1 MIFPNIENL
10 RTEFDSDLKNSTESS
25 SIEALRIKYL
35 GRKGVIASLMEAM
48 KDLPNEEKPLFGK
61 SVNDL
66 KKYFTIKYDA
76 ALMDT
81 NSGEQSS
88 SLPDFDHT
96 LPGVEIPLG
105 RKHPLTRVWEDMLNI
120 FNRMG
125 FEVVRGP
132 EVETEYYNFS
142 ALNFP
147 DNHPARDMQD
157 TLYLTDDTM
166 LRTHT
171 SPVQIRTMLSSTPPV
186 RVIIPGRVYRNEAI
200 SARSYCVFNQIEGL
214 YIDKGISLADLKG
227 TLISFAKQLL
237 GSNVK
242 TRFRASYFPF
252 TEPSAE
258 MDVSCIICD
267 GKGCRV
273 CKHTGWLELLG
284 AGMVDP
290 NVLRNVDYDPE
301 VYSGFAW
308 GLGIERTTMMRYGI
322 NDIRFFYDCDL
333 RFLEQ
338 F

>member
-1 MIFPNIENL
+1 MTLPNIENL

-35 GRKGVIASLMEAM
+35 GRKGVIASLMESM
-48 KDLPNEEKPLFGK
+48 KDLPNEEKPAFGK

-66 KKYFTIKYDA
+66 KKYFTANYDA
-76 ALMDT
+76 AIMDA
-81 NSGEQSS
+81 NSEKQTI

-157 TLYLTDDTM
+157 TLYITDNTM

-171 SPVQIRTMLSSTPPV
+171 SPVQIRTMLSMTPPV

-242 TRFRASYFPF
+242 SRFRASYFPF

-322 NDIRFFYDCDL
+322 NDIRFFYDGDL

>member
-1 MIFPNIENL
+1 MTLPNIENL
-10 RTEFDSDLKNSTESS
+10 RTEFNSDLKNSTDSS

-35 GRKGVIASLMEAM
+35 GRKGVIASLMESM
-48 KDLPNEEKPLFGK
+48 KDLPNEEKPAFGK

-66 KKYFTIKYDA
+66 KKYFTANYDA
-76 ALMDT
+76 AIMDA
-81 NSGEQSS
+81 NSEKQTI

-105 RKHPLTRVWEDMLNI
+105 KKHPLTRVWEDMLNI

-157 TLYLTDDTM
+157 TLYITDDTM

-242 TRFRASYFPF
+242 SRFRASYFPF

-322 NDIRFFYDCDL
+322 NDIRFFYDGDL

>member
-1 MIFPNIENL
+1 MTLPDIENL
-10 RTEFDSDLKNSTESS
+10 RKEFDSDLKNSTDSS

-35 GRKGVIASLMEAM
+35 GRKGVIASLMESM
-48 KDLPNEEKPLFGK
+48 KDLPDEEKPAFGK

-66 KKYFTIKYDA
+66 KNYFTANYDA
-76 ALMDT
+76 ALKDA
-81 NSGEQSS
+81 NSKNQSS

-105 RKHPLTRVWEDMLNI
+105 RKHPLSRVWEEMLDI
-120 FNRMG
+120 FTRMG
-125 FEVVRGP
+125 FEVARGP

-157 TLYLTDDTM
+157 TLYITENTM

-171 SPVQIRTMLSSTPPV
+171 SPVQIRTMLSTTPPV

-237 GSNVK
+237 GTDVK

-258 MDVSCIICD
+258 MDVSCIICG

-273 CKHTGWLELLG
+273 CKYTGWLELLG

-290 NVLRNVDYDPE
+290 NVLRNVNYDPE

-322 NDIRFFYDCDL
+322 NDIRYLYDCDL

>member
-1 MIFPNIENL
+1 MTLPDIENL
-10 RTEFDSDLKNSTESS
+10 RKEFDSELKHSIDSS
-25 SIEALRIKYL
+25 SLEDLRIKYL
-35 GRKGVIASLMEAM
+35 GRKGIIAELMESM
-48 KDLPNEEKPLFGK
+48 KDLPIEEKPAFGK
-61 SVNDL
+61 SVNEL
-66 KKYFTIKYDA
+66 KKYFNTNYDA
-76 ALMDT
+76 AIKEAG
-81 NSGEQSS
+81 SEKKSS
-88 SLPDFDHT
+88 SVAGFDNT

-105 RKHPLTRVWEDMLNI
+105 RKHPLSRVWEEMLDI
-120 FNRMG
+120 FTRMG

-147 DNHPARDMQD
+147 ENHPARDMQD
-157 TLYLTDDTM
+157 TLYITDNTM

-171 SPVQIRTMLSSTPPV
+171 SPVQIRTMLSSKPPV
-186 RVIIPGRVYRNEAI
+186 RVIVPGRVYRNEAI

-227 TLISFAKQLL
+227 TLTAFAKQLL
-237 GSNVK
+237 GSKVK

-290 NVLRNVDYDPE
+290 NVLRNVGYDPE

-322 NDIRFFYDCDL
+322 NDIRFFYDGDL

>member
-1 MIFPNIENL
+1 MTLLNIENL
-10 RTEFDSDLKNSTESS
+10 RTEFDNDLKNSTESS

-35 GRKGVIASLMEAM
+35 GRKGVIASLMGSM
-48 KDLPNEEKPLFGK
+48 KDLPNEEKPAFGK

-66 KKYFTIKYDA
+66 KKYFTVKYDA
-76 ALMDT
+76 ALMDA
-81 NSGEQSS
+81 NSENQTSS
-88 SLPDFDHT
+88 RPEFDHT

-105 RKHPLTRVWEDMLNI
+105 RKHPLTRVWEEMLDI
-120 FNRMG
+120 FTRMG
-125 FEVVRGP
+125 FEVARGP

-157 TLYLTDDTM
+157 TLYITDNTM

-171 SPVQIRTMLSSTPPV
+171 SPVQIRTMLSTTPPV

-322 NDIRFFYDCDL
+322 NDIRFLYDGDL
-333 RFLEQ
+333 RFIEQ

>member
-1 MIFPNIENL
+1 MILPNIENL
-10 RTEFDSDLKNSTESS
+10 RTEFDSDLKNSTESA

-76 ALMDT
+76 ALMET
-81 NSGEQSS
+81 NSEEQSS
-88 SLPDFDHT
+88 SLPDFDYT

-157 TLYLTDDTM
+157 TLYITDDTM

-227 TLISFAKQLL
+227 TLISFAKQLF

-267 GKGCRV
+267 GEGCRV

-322 NDIRFFYDCDL
+322 NDIRFFYDSDL

>member
-1 MIFPNIENL
+1 MTLPNIVNL
-10 RTEFDSDLKNSTESS
+10 RKEFDSDLKNSNNSS
-25 SIEALRIKYL
+25 SVEALRIKYL
-35 GRKGVIASLMEAM
+35 GRNGVISSLMESM
-48 KDLPNEEKPLFGK
+48 KDLPNEEKPAFGK
-61 SVNDL
+61 TVNDL
-66 KKYFTIKYDA
+66 KNYFTVNYDA
-76 ALMDT
+76 ALKKA
-81 NSGEQSS
+81 NSKNKSS
-88 SLPDFDHT
+88 PTPDFDHT
-96 LPGVEIPLG
+96 LPGVELPLG
-105 RKHPLTRVWEDMLNI
+105 RKHPLTIVWEEMLDI
-120 FNRMG
+120 FTRMG
-125 FEVVRGP
+125 FEVARGP

-157 TLYLTDDTM
+157 TLYITDNTM

-171 SPVQIRTMLSSTPPV
+171 SPVQIRTMLSTKPPV
-186 RVIIPGRVYRNEAI
+186 RVIVPGRVYRNEAI

-214 YIDKGISLADLKG
+214 YIDKGVSLADLKG

-237 GSNVK
+237 GSSVK

-273 CKHTGWLELLG
+273 CKYTGWVELLG
-284 AGMVDP
+284 SGMVDP
-290 NVLRNVDYDPE
+290 NVLRNVGYDPE

-308 GLGIERTTMMRYGI
+308 GLGIERTTMMKYGI
-322 NDIRFFYDCDL
+322 KDIRFFYDGDL
-333 RFLEQ
+333 RILEQ

>member
-1 MIFPNIENL
+1 MTLPNIENL

-48 KDLPNEEKPLFGK
+48 KDLPNEEKPIFGK

-66 KKYFTIKYDA
+66 KKYFTANYDA
-76 ALMDT
+76 AIMDA
-81 NSGEQSS
+81 NSEDQTI

-157 TLYLTDDTM
+157 TLYITDNTM

-171 SPVQIRTMLSSTPPV
+171 SPVQIRTMLSMTPPV

-242 TRFRASYFPF
+242 SRFRASYFPF

-322 NDIRFFYDCDL
+322 NDIRFFYDGDL

>member
-1 MIFPNIENL
+1 MTLPDNDNL
-10 RTEFDSDLKNSTESS
+10 RKEFDSDLENSTDSS
-25 SIEALRIKYL
+25 SIEELRIKYL
-35 GRKGVIASLMEAM
+35 GRKGIIASLMESM
-48 KDLPNEEKPLFGK
+48 KDLPDKEKPVFGK
-61 SVNDL
+61 SVNEL
-66 KKYFTIKYDA
+66 KKYFNTNYDS
-76 ALMDT
+76 ALKKA
-81 NSGEQSS
+81 NSEKQSDS
-88 SLPDFDHT
+88 SPDFDNT
-96 LPGVEIPLG
+96 LPGVEIPFG
-105 RKHPLTRVWEDMLNI
+105 RKHPLTQVWEEMLDI
-120 FNRMG
+120 FTRMG
-125 FEVVRGP
+125 FEVARGP

-147 DNHPARDMQD
+147 ENHPARDMQD
-157 TLYLTDDTM
+157 TLYITDDTM

-171 SPVQIRTMLSSTPPV
+171 SPVQIRTMLSTTPPV
-186 RVIIPGRVYRNEAI
+186 RVIVPGRVYRNEAI

-214 YIDKGISLADLKG
+214 YIDQGISLADLKG

-258 MDVSCIICD
+258 MDVSCIICG

-290 NVLRNVDYDPE
+290 NVLRNVGYDPE

-322 NDIRFFYDCDL
+322 KDIRYFYDGDL

>member
-1 MIFPNIENL
+1 MTHPEL
-10 RTEFDSDLKNSTESS
+10 DKLYTEFDSDLKNSTDKNSLEG
-25 SIEALRIKYL
+25 LRLKYL
-35 GRKGVIASLMEAM
+35 GRKGVISSLMESM
-48 KDLPNEEKPLFGK
+48 KDLSTEDKPAFGK
-61 SVNDL
+61 SVNEL
-66 KKYFTIKYDA
+66 KNYFSTNYQA
-76 ALMDT
+76 ALNNT
-81 NSGEQSS
+81 SS
-88 SLPDFDHT
+88 EEKSDSVSNYDHT
-96 LPGVEIPLG
+96 LPGVEISFG
-105 RKHPLTRVWEDMLNI
+105 RKHPLTRVWEEMLDI
-120 FNRMG
+120 FTRMG

-157 TLYLTDDTM
+157 TLYITADTM

-171 SPVQIRTMLSSTPPV
+171 SPVQIRAMLASTPPV
-186 RVIIPGRVYRNEAI
+186 RIIVPGRVYRNEAI

-214 YIDKGISLADLKG
+214 YIDKGVSLADLKG
-227 TLISFAKQLL
+227 TLIAFAKQLL
-237 GSNVK
+237 GSDVK

-258 MDVSCIICD
+258 MDVSCIICS

-273 CKHTGWLELLG
+273 CKYTGWLELLG

-322 NDIRFFYDCDL
+322 NDIRFFYDGDL

>member
-1 MIFPNIENL
+1 MTLPNIVNL
-10 RTEFDSDLKNSTESS
+10 RKEFDSDLKNSNNSS
-25 SIEALRIKYL
+25 AVEALRIKYL
-35 GRKGVIASLMEAM
+35 GRNGVISSLMESM
-48 KDLPNEEKPLFGK
+48 KDLPNEEKPAFGK
-61 SVNDL
+61 TVNDL
-66 KKYFTIKYDA
+66 KNYFTVNYDA
-76 ALMDT
+76 ALKKA
-81 NSGEQSS
+81 NSKNKSS
-88 SLPDFDHT
+88 PPPDFDHT
-96 LPGVEIPLG
+96 LPGVELPLG
-105 RKHPLTRVWEDMLNI
+105 RKHPLTIVWEEMLDI
-120 FNRMG
+120 FTRMG
-125 FEVVRGP
+125 FEVARGP

-157 TLYLTDDTM
+157 TLYITDNTM

-171 SPVQIRTMLSSTPPV
+171 SPVQIRTMLSTTPPV
-186 RVIIPGRVYRNEAI
+186 RVIVPGRVYRNEAI

-214 YIDKGISLADLKG
+214 YIDKGVSLADLKG

-237 GSNVK
+237 GSSVK

-273 CKHTGWLELLG
+273 CKYTGWVELLG
-284 AGMVDP
+284 SGMVDP
-290 NVLRNVDYDPE
+290 NVLRNVGYDPE

-308 GLGIERTTMMRYGI
+308 GLGIERTTMMKYGI
-322 NDIRFFYDCDL
+322 KDIRFFYDGDL
-333 RFLEQ
+333 RILEQ